1 MLIYKNDEH
10 LVSVIGVEY
19 NYIKQEDS
27 GLRTEEECSLQKEE
41 ATEKLNVSLNEM
53 GCSPLKQHGL
63 GEII

>member
-10 LVSVIGVEY
+10 LVSNIAVEY

-27 GLRTEEECSLQKEE
+27 GFLTEEECSLQKE
-41 ATEKLNVSLNEM
+41 AVTKKLNVSFNEM